1 MFGKLLFLFIITPI
15 VELFLLIEIGKAIG
29 TLEIIGLT
37 IASGII
43 GAALTK
49 SQGFSVL
56 RKMQKEMAEGRM
68 PTANLMDG
76 FMILIG
82 GILLLTPGVLTDA
95 IGFLFL
101 IPWTR
106 VLVKGLL
113 MKWIIYKIHKDQI
126 HIHIDQHPLSR

>member
-1 MFGKLLFLFIITPI
+1 MLAKLLFLFIITPM

-29 TLEIIGLT
+29 TLEVIGLT

-43 GAALTK
+43 GAALAK

-56 RKMQKEMAEGRM
+56 RKMQKEMAEGRI

-106 VLVKGLL
+106 VLMKRLL
-113 MKWIIYKIHKDQI
+113 MKWIIYKIDKGRV
-126 HIHIDQHPLSR
+126 HIHIDHHP